1 MLKEYVKA
9 GADHKLKTKKG
20 QNLSHLACI
29 QGSLGILVYLKFN
42 LNHDL
47 LELDSS
53 GTSCLHLAAES
64 KNDHIALALIAWGS
78 DVNSLDNEKNTPL
91 HYAVGS
97 GSYKITRYLLQAGS
111 NTTLKNSSGLRP
123 IDLLQH
129 HSQRGLLYKTLVK

>member
-1 MLKEYVKA
+1 M

-20 QNLSHLACI
+20 QNLCHLACI
-29 QGSLGILVYLKFN
+29 QGSLGILVYLKFS

-53 GTSCLHLAAES
+53 GMSCLHLAAES

-78 DVNSLDNEKNTPL
+78 DINSKDKNKNTPL
-91 HYAVGS
+91 HHAVSS

-111 NTTLKNSSGLRP
+111 KAKIKNSSGLRP
-123 IDLLQH
+123 IDLLQQV
-129 HSQRGLLYKTLVK
+129 SQRSVLFKILVK